1 MLRVRL
7 ITDPFNL
14 ADYSERTPEHCSLL
28 AFLRSEFGSWPE
40 TARLYRDAVAVANDI
55 TPTTNAEADAID
67 ETTDGL
73 YYVVVYPGDPVTA
86 IVTAV
91 AVLALTAAVLLF
103 LTPKIPN
110 GGTQDESSNNS
121 LGGRVNKARPNGRIE
136 DIFGEVISVPTLLTV
151 PLVVF
156 DNQLEVEYCF
166 MAVGRGAHTIADV
179 RDGDTPINQIAGAGV
194 RFYGPNTSP
203 NSGAAFYSLG
213 APITMPLLDV
223 VKQNEVNGQALRAPN
238 ANSVHGDGDIRFV
251 APDRIERNGNAIDFT
266 KFFAAGDIIA
276 VQGANIDGSVG
287 SISVTTDAR
296 YLSGG
301 QIEFSTLN
309 PTTQFKAG
317 DTLVVT
323 NGGYAAEVGAG
334 IPVASRAGRTDNTYV
349 ATIASGPADGVPF
362 EVLLN
367 EDTAVAD
374 GQFTYLV
381 LTNDPNKTFRID
393 TGGGSSPAA
402 SNLRAGKIVKLTPS
416 YAGSAWVFGGSR
428 DSGVIY
434 ADLSGQYLITA
445 VSATRITLDNPAGVN
460 TDWNR
465 LSGYPNGRTGYRSST
480 FTTATATAGKN
491 LNGSYQALAV
501 TAGVITLAN
510 PAAVNAAWNNIG
522 AATPY
527 LSPTLSTLGERWVG
541 PFTIDMPTLTQ
552 VVANFTAPQGMYRV
566 TKKGKN
572 RPASVE
578 VQVEVT
584 PVDDQ
589 DNPIGAAQLF
599 PVSLSGDGTDKKP
612 KGVTAYAAVTFT
624 GRCRV
629 RARRITP
636 VDNDTED
643 TIIDEVQW
651 RDGYGTAPVT
661 APHFGD
667 ITTVHTRTFAT
678 SGATSVKERKLNC
691 RATRRVLERNPDNT
705 FGPALSPSTNAAD
718 IICHMALDPFIG
730 GRELDEIDVQQIYDT
745 VAEVQAYFGI
755 PDVGTFGYTFDQDN
769 ISAEEMIQAVA
780 QAVFCVGYRQG
791 SILRLSFEQET
802 EDSILLFN
810 HRSKVPGSETRTIT
824 LGNLNDYDGVELD
837 YIAARDGAKLTI
849 YIPEDQSAVKAKK
862 LEIIGVIDQRGDGAH
877 PYLHAMRAWNKI
889 RYQSETTEFQA
900 YGEASQLVNGQ
911 RIEVA
916 DNTRPDVD
924 DGQIEGQDGLVL
936 ELSQPFAAE
945 PGTEYNIHL
954 QLASGSVERLS
965 CVAGDDAYHVVL
977 AQAPSEPLVTDVDA
991 WAQATYQIVKA
1002 ADDGPETG
1010 FILTEKGAY
1019 DKKSLSVQAINYDA
1033 RYYQDDKMFAS

>member
-14 ADYSERTPEHCSLL
+14 AEYREHTPEACSLL
-28 AFLRSEFGSWPE
+28 AFLRDEFGTWPE

-55 TPTTNAEADAID
+55 TPATDAEADAID

-73 YYVVVYPGDPVTA
+73 FYVVVYPGDPVTA

-110 GGTQDESSNNS
+110 ATQDESSNNS
-121 LGGRVNKARPNGRIE
+121 LGGRSNKARPNGRIE

-156 DNQLEVEYCF
+156 EDQLEVEHCY
-166 MAVGRGAHTIADV
+166 MAVGRGAYTISDV

-194 RFYGPNTSP
+194 RFYGPDTSP
-203 NSGAAFYSLG
+203 NSGVPFYSIG
-213 APITMPLLDV
+213 APITLPLLDV
-223 VKQNEVNGQALRAPN
+223 IKQNEVNGQALRAPN

-251 APDRIERNGNAIDFT
+251 APDRIERNGNTIDFT
-266 KFFAAGDIIA
+266 KFFAAGDAVA
-276 VQGANIDGSVG
+276 VQGANIDGTTG

-301 QIEFSTLN
+301 QVEFSTLD
-309 PTTQFKAG
+309 PATKFKVG
-317 DTLVVT
+317 DTLVIE
-323 NGGYAAEVGAG
+323 NAGYAGEVGQG
-334 IPVASRAGRTDNTYV
+334 VPVASRASRSDGLYQ
-349 ATIASGPADGVPF
+349 ATKGSPVQDGVAF

-367 EDTAVAD
+367 EDSIA
-374 GQFTYLV
+374 GSNPTYMV
-381 LTNDPNKTFRID
+381 LTDDGRTWAFS
-393 TGGGSSPAA
+393 TGGAPFPSDQ
-402 SNLRAGKIVKLTPS
+402 LRAGKILRVVPS
-416 YAGSAWVFGGSR
+416 YGGNVWVVTQIR
-428 DSGVIY
+428 DSGVVY
-434 ADLSGQYLITA
+434 ADLSGQYLIA
-445 VSATRITLDNPAGVN
+445 AINGFKVTLDNPGGVN
-460 TDWNR
+460 ADWNR
-465 LSGYPNGRTGYRSST
+465 LSGYPNMRTGYRSSK

-491 LNGSYQALAV
+491 LNGTYQALAV
-501 TAGVITLAN
+501 TAGAITLAN

-527 LSPTLSTLGERWVG
+527 LSPTLSTQGERWVG

-572 RPASVE
+572 RPASVQI
-578 VQVEVT
+578 QVEVT
-584 PVDDQ
+584 PVNDQ

-599 PVSLSGDGTDKKP
+599 PVTLSGDGTDKKP

-629 RARRITP
+629 RARRVTP

-661 APHFGD
+661 VPHFGN
-667 ITTVHTRTFAT
+667 ITTVHTRTYAT

-691 RATRRVLERNPDNT
+691 RAMRRVLERNPDNT
-705 FGPALSPSTNAAD
+705 FGPALVPSTNAAD

-730 GRELDEIDVQQIYDT
+730 GRSLDELDVVQIYDT
-745 VAEVQAYFGI
+745 IDEVQAYFGI
-755 PDVGTFGYTFDQDN
+755 PDAGTFSYTFDQDN

-791 SILRLSFEQET
+791 SILRLSFERAT

-824 LGNLNDYDGVELD
+824 MGNLNDHDGVELD
-837 YIAARDGAKLTI
+837 YVSGRDGAKLTI

-862 LEIIGVIDQRGDGAH
+862 IEIIGVVDNRGDGAH
-877 PYLHAMRAWNKI
+877 PYLHAARAWNKI

-924 DGQIEGQDGLVL
+924 DGQVEAQDGLVL

-945 PGTEYNIHL
+945 PDTEYNIFL
-954 QLASGSVERLS
+954 QLPSGSVERLS
-965 CVAGDDAYHVVL
+965 CVAGEDAYHVVL

-1002 ADDGPETG
+1002 ADDGRETG
-1010 FILTEKGAY
+1010 FILTEKGPY
-1019 DKKSLSVQAINYDA
+1019 DKKTVPVQAINYDP
-1033 RYYQDDKMFAS
+1033 RYYQDDTRFAT